1 MLVRDPS
8 PLGPGGAPPAEVVQ
22 RMLDDAVRALLGEND
37 AVKAWK
43 TLIRPEDVVGIK
55 TNAWRYIPTTAE
67 VEQALK
73 RRVMDAGVA
82 EDRIGIDD
90 RGVLRNPVFQKAT
103 ALINARP
110 MRSHHW
116 SGVGSLI
123 KNYIMF
129 VPQPSAYHGDTC
141 ADLATIWNLPEV
153 KGKTRLNV
161 LVMFTPL
168 FHGVGPHHYAK
179 EYVWDYKGL
188 IVSRDPVAADATG
201 LRIIQAKRQRL
212 LRRRPAPPDDAA
224 PHPAGRHAPSPGR
237 ERPGPDRARQ
247 ARLGRRD
254 PDLDAHLRIP
264 LRRLPQED
272 DGGDARGE
280 RGRRPGLPATAAA
293 GTWPSSSRA
302 SPSGSPRRAG
312 SRAWPTRPP

>member
-1 MLVRDPS
+1 MSARSFTRRDFLKAAAAAPLAGAVIPALRGSPPSLADKVRVVLVRDPS
-8 PLGPGGAPPAEVVQ
+8 PLGPGGAPAAEVVQ
-22 RMLDDAVRALLGEND
+22 RMLDDAVKSVVGESD
-37 AVKAWK
+37 IVKAWRS
-43 TLIRPEDVVGIK
+43 LIRPDDVVGIK
-55 TNAWRYIPTTAE
+55 SNAWRFIPTTAE
-67 VEQALK
+67 VEQAIK

-82 EDRIGIDD
+82 EDRVAIDD

-129 VPQPSAYHGDTC
+129 TPQPSAWHGDTC
-141 ADLATIWNLPEV
+141 ADLAKIWDLPAV

-179 EYVWDYKGL
+179 EFTWEYKGL

-201 LRIIQAKRQRL
+201 LRVIQAKRKEHFGADSPLQMTPHHIRL
-212 LRRRPAPPDDAA
+212 ADT
-224 PHPAGRHAPSPGR
+224 RHHLGVSDPSR
-237 ERPGPDRARQ
+237 IELVK
-247 ARLGRRD
+247 LGWEEGA
-254 PDLDAHLRIP
+254 LI
-264 LRRLPQED
+264 
-272 DGGDARGE
+272 
-280 RGRRPGLPATAAA
+280 
-293 GTWPSSSRA
+293 
-302 SPSGSPRRAG
+302 
-312 SRAWPTRPP
+312 

>member
-1 MLVRDPS
+1 MKPITRRDFLKVASAAPLAGALAPALKGAPAAAESKVRVVLVRDPG
-8 PLGPGGAPPAEVVQ
+8 PLGSGGAPPADVVLK
-22 RMLDDAVRALLGEND
+22 MLDDGVKALLGETD
-37 AVKAWK
+37 IAKAWK
-43 TLIRPEDVVGIK
+43 TLIKPGDTVGIK

-73 RRVMDAGVA
+73 KRVMEAGVP

-90 RGVLRNPVFQKAT
+90 RGVLRNPIFQNAT

-141 ADLATIWNLPEV
+141 ADLATLWELPAV

-179 EYVWDYKGL
+179 EYTWDYKGL
-188 IVSRDPVAADATG
+188 ILSLDPVAADATG
-201 LRIIQAKRQRL
+201 LRVIQAKRKEFFGDD
-212 LRRRPAPPDDAA
+212 RPLQMN
-224 PHPAGRHAPSPGR
+224 PHHIQLADTRHHLGTSDPARI
-237 ERPGPDRARQ
+237 DLVK
-247 ARLGRRD
+247 LGWSEGI
-254 PDLDAHLRIP
+254 LV
-264 LRRLPQED
+264 
-272 DGGDARGE
+272 
-280 RGRRPGLPATAAA
+280 
-293 GTWPSSSRA
+293 
-302 SPSGSPRRAG
+302 
-312 SRAWPTRPP
+312 

>member
-1 MLVRDPS
+1 MKPITRRDFLKVASAAPLAGALAPALKGAPAAAESKVRVVLVRDPG
-8 PLGPGGAPPAEVVQ
+8 PLGSGGAPPADVVLK
-22 RMLDDAVRALLGEND
+22 MLDDGVKALLGETD
-37 AVKAWK
+37 IAKAWK
-43 TLIRPEDVVGIK
+43 TLIKPGDTVGIK

-73 RRVMDAGVA
+73 KRVMEAGVP

-90 RGVLRNPVFQKAT
+90 RGVLRNPIFQNAT

-141 ADLATIWNLPEV
+141 ADLATLWELPAV

-179 EYVWDYKGL
+179 EYTWDYKGL
-188 IVSRDPVAADATG
+188 ILSLDPVAADATG
-201 LRIIQAKRQRL
+201 LRVIQAKRKEFFGDD
-212 LRRRPAPPDDAA
+212 RPLQMN
-224 PHPAGRHAPSPGR
+224 PHHIQLAETRHHLGTSDPARI
-237 ERPGPDRARQ
+237 DLVK
-247 ARLGRRD
+247 LGWSEGI
-254 PDLDAHLRIP
+254 LV
-264 LRRLPQED
+264 
-272 DGGDARGE
+272 
-280 RGRRPGLPATAAA
+280 
-293 GTWPSSSRA
+293 
-302 SPSGSPRRAG
+302 
-312 SRAWPTRPP
+312 